1 MKKFGIIVDS
11 TTYLTK
17 EQFEEYDIRRA
28 SLNVLIEGDTY
39 KELEIT
45 NDFVFEQM
53 KHHRLTTS
61 QPSPG
66 EFYELYTAMLED
78 YERVFVVPISKN
90 LSGTYQSAVLGLSML
105 DDEDMERI
113 HIFDTMNAAYGNE
126 LLVLELLDMI
136 KEDVEEKKIIANM
149 NKLIA
154 NSRLIFTIEN
164 LTNLMRSGRLSRAKA
179 LLGTVMRVKPLIQLD
194 DGKLDLFTSTRTH
207 KKALAEIIN
216 MMKETTEGFNRI
228 IVRIQNQHS
237 DTQTQVLI
245 DTVKEEFENA
255 EISVNS
261 YIGPVFSVHIGMQGY
276 GIAWTGE

>member
-17 EQFEEYDIRRA
+17 EEFEKYDIRRV
-28 SLNVLIEGDTY
+28 SLNVLVQDDTY

-45 NDFVFEQM
+45 NEFVFEQM

-66 EFYELYTAMLED
+66 EFFELYSEMLEE
-78 YERVFVVPISKN
+78 YETVFVVPISRN
-90 LSGTYQSAVLGLSML
+90 LSGTYQSAKLAHSML
-105 DDEDMERI
+105 DDKDMSRV

-126 LLVLELLDMI
+126 LLVLELVDMI
-136 KEDVEEKKIIANM
+136 KNDIDKANM
-149 NKLIA
+149 IKNMDKLIT

-237 DTQTQVLI
+237 DTQTQVLV
-245 DTVKEEFENA
+245 DAVKKEFEGA
-255 EISVNS
+255 EISINS